1 MPKNNKKALIF
12 ALLAVLCWSTI
23 GSATKITLRYC
34 SADQMLLWANLSAF
48 LFLWALNLKQNK
60 TDIFRNLKP
69 HDILRSAFMGLINPF
84 LYYLLLFEAYDLLP
98 AQEAGTLNYIWPV
111 MLVLLSAVFLKEN
124 LPLFRFLAILLSFS
138 GLVVIATKGTFVME
152 GVSNVRGI
160 VLILISALLW
170 ASYWIFNMK
179 DRRDAAGKLTL
190 NFAFGLLYILIYQL
204 ASADPLQISL
214 NGLSGSIY
222 IGIFEM
228 GLTFYLWMSALQY
241 STHTARISNLI
252 YLSPFISLIFISIF
266 VGESIHPATIVGLAL
281 IIGGIAWQ
289 ERIRN

>member
-1 MPKNNKKALIF
+1 MPKNNKKALIY

-34 SADQMLLWANLSAF
+34 GADQMLLWANLSAF
-48 LFLWALNLKQNK
+48 LFLWALHLKQNK
-60 TDIFRNLKP
+60 SNIFRNLKP

-111 MLVLLSAVFLKEN
+111 ILVLLSAVFLKEK
-124 LPLFRFLAILLSFS
+124 LPLVRFLAILLSFS
-138 GLVVIATKGTFVME
+138 GLVIIATKGTFVME
-152 GVSNVRGI
+152 GVSNIWGI

-170 ASYWIFNMK
+170 ASYWIFNIK
-179 DRRDAAGKLTL
+179 DQRKAAEKLAF
-190 NFAFGLLYILIYQL
+190 NFAFGLLYILIYQFIST
-204 ASADPLQISL
+204 APLQISL
-214 NGLSGSIY
+214 NGLAGSIY

-252 YLSPFISLIFISIF
+252 YISPFISLIFITIF
-266 VGESIHPATIVGLAL
+266 VGEQIHPATIVGLSL
-281 IIGGIAWQ
+281 IIGGIIWQ
-289 ERIRN
+289 ERIKS